1 MPALRNEDLSFDTL
15 FRLTI
20 DIRQYP
26 HVRFARMVTS
36 GFTLYDLARIP

>member
-15 FRLTI
+15 FSLTI
-20 DIRQYP
+20 DIRQYL
-26 HVRFARMVTS
+26 HVCFAKMVTS